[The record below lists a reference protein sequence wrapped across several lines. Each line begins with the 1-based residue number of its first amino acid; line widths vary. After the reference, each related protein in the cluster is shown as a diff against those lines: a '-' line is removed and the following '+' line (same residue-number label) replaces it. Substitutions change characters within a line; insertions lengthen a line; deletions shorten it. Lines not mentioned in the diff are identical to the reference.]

1 MSTAQKQDLVIF
13 SDHSVLSRELFSKD
27 LHHVLFVTHKL
38 GTAPSWLINALV
50 ETQVLGFP
58 ATLNESHAA
67 AVNRASNRK
76 ITDSKC
82 ATVASFIHNRGF
94 FTSALKKLKVDAEC
108 YNIIDY
114 MTDFVLKN
122 YGKPASKVLSSLLEE
137 LSNESATSELLI
149 LEQPEL
155 LVHLLNI
162 TSDQLHLELINPL
175 IKKFPL
181 LVVVS
186 YTEAYENVPSDSNE
200 KLSSDMIEQIRFCN
214 SCFFK
219 SAAVLGLKP
228 LATGH
233 ASDVSG
239 TLTIT
244 RGGASLS
251 HLEVHVVENEY
262 LFLTQKDTTKLF
274 YR

>member
-1 MSTAQKQDLVIF
+1 M
-13 SDHSVLSRELFSKD
+13 
-27 LHHVLFVTHKL
+27 
-38 GTAPSWLINALV
+38 